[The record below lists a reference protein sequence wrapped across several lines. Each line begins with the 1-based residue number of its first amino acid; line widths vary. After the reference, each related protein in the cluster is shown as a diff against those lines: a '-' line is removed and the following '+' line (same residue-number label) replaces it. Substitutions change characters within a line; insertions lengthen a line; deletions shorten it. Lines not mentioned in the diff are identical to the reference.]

1 MSKSDIPL
9 HKHTLNLYEGDMEE
23 LQDLYPEVGGGLIVR
38 KLVRAHLRKV
48 KAVQEERMSQR
59 ELTE

>member
-1 MSKSDIPL
+1 MPKSEIPL
-9 HKHTLNLYEGDMEE
+9 HKHTLNLFEGDMEK
-23 LQDLYPEVGGGLIVR
+23 LQELYPEVGGGIIVR

-48 KAVQEERMSQR
+48 QAVAEERLSQR